1 MLCSDTLRD
10 SVSFYSQFE
19 LAPTFREVCGQR
31 YLNAS
36 LQEQYMRSQ
45 DLVGAYAD
53 ATAFRKYSMCMY
65 EIFNP
70 YPTHTL
76 YVNLY
81 RQTNNSDIGIYFEES
96 QPGLQ
101 AVAKK
106 SPLLPK
112 GYKEKIHEYV
122 PGEWKANA
130 SIPIETQ
137 DQKDKF
143 HTFKV
148 QYPARSDLYFDMS
161 SHMKRVGGEYHNVSD
176 VLRQYAFEGVDKI
189 NIVVIGQSDFSR
201 FDLGVQVSLFPTT
214 INHLFQDHWG
224 YFALGLFI
232 LLAAY
237 LMILTVMYGVKSR
250 KGYQEF

>member
-10 SVSFYSQFE
+10 SVSFYAQFE

-31 YLNAS
+31 YINAS
-36 LQEQYMRSQ
+36 LQEKYMRSQ
-45 DLVGAYAD
+45 DLVGVYDDPAV
-53 ATAFRKYSMCMY
+53 FSKYSMCMY
-65 EIFNP
+65 EIYNP
-70 YPTHTL
+70 YPQHTL

-96 QPGLQ
+96 KKGYK
-101 AVAKK
+101 VSAKK

-122 PGEWKANA
+122 PGEWKVNA

-148 QYPARSDLYFDMS
+148 
-161 SHMKRVGGEYHNVSD
+161 
-176 VLRQYAFEGVDKI
+176 
-189 NIVVIGQSDFSR
+189 
-201 FDLGVQVSLFPTT
+201 
-214 INHLFQDHWG
+214 
-224 YFALGLFI
+224 
-232 LLAAY
+232 
-237 LMILTVMYGVKSR
+237 
-250 KGYQEF
+250 